1 MVGVPRSSAIACGL
15 LATVIVG
22 LEVLGDGDADADA
35 APLRLWDAEAR
46 RARAFGCFLRVSLG
60 LSPLLPGTGA
70 DPPSEAAAVV
80 MMMMLP

>member
-15 LATVIVG
+15 LATVTVG
-22 LEVLGDGDADADA
+22 LEVLGDADADA

-60 LSPLLPGTGA
+60 LSPLLPGAGA